1 MRTII
6 KRKQIEAEEVLA
18 LIEKVIEAQHKRCK
32 GKQYEE
38 CYYLCVA
45 HGCVMLFVSDVCFD
59 IFKWDE
65 ADPRIHKEAN
75 CRYRDKR
82 DYLDVIYD
90 LIKAGM
96 LESESGCK

>member
-1 MRTII
+1 MLKPTVAA
-6 KRKQIEAEEVLA
+6 AEF
-18 LIEKVIEAQHKRCK
+18 EKYGFKRCK

-65 ADPRIHKEAN
+65 ADPRIHKEKDFLLMFTESLSHSLQEN
-75 CRYRDKR
+75 GSTQEKR
-82 DYLDVIYD
+82 VMRKL
-90 LIKAGM
+90 
-96 LESESGCK
+96 SSF

>member
-1 MRTII
+1 MLRPMVPAAEFE
-6 KRKQIEAEEVLA
+6 KYGFKQ
-18 LIEKVIEAQHKRCK
+18 CK

-45 HGCVMLFVSDVCFD
+45 RGCVMLFVSDVCFD
-59 IFKWDE
+59 IFKWNE
-65 ADPRIHKEAN
+65 ADPRIHKNAN

-82 DYLDVIYD
+82 DWLDIIYD

-96 LESESGCK
+96 LENENKVEQDEHTKS